1 MLTLSPCGAT
11 APCKP
16 LNARLENLR
25 NIGVTAHIDAGKTTV
40 SERIL
45 FYTGKQHKMGEVHEG
60 TATMDYMPEER
71 ERGITITAAA
81 TSCQWPCAKL
91 GQDFDLN
98 LIDTPGHVD
107 FTAEVERSLRVLDG
121 AIVVFAGVEGVEA
134 QSETV
139 WRQADRYGVP
149 RLCFVNKM
157 DRVGADF
164 WDVCGQIKTRLGA
177 KGYAIQMP
185 VGKEDKFRGVVDL
198 VHFCQYEFDRTTLG
212 KVWST
217 HEIEPGLLE
226 EARQRREQLFHLVA
240 DADDEIGMLLLEG
253 KEPDNEQLRAGLRR
267 ITLTGKHFPI
277 LCGAAYHYIGI
288 QPLLDAVAFYLPSPN
303 EALPVIG
310 TVPGK
315 KKSGAKTAR
324 AASHISPN
332 CAPAILAK
340 CGTAPAAAAIPGAAD
355 AAAAAEQEPEAVE
368 RRLPLESEP
377 LAALA
382 FKTLFDAHGD
392 LTFLRIYSGTLRS
405 GERLYNSRR
414 DKKEK
419 IGGLFLMHADEREKI
434 ESAGPGEIVA
444 ATGLKHTFT
453 GDTLCDEERPIILEA
468 MKFPDTVIS
477 MAIEPKTNADKERLA
492 QALAKLAKEDP
503 TFTHAFNDETGQLII
518 AGMGELHL
526 EIIKSKMV
534 REHNVEA
541 NVGSPRVS
549 YREAITIA
557 AEAEGRFI
565 QQTGGHGQYAVVR
578 LRVEPFF
585 NEEDDH
591 IVFENEIFGG
601 AIPKEFIRPVEA
613 GVRLAAKSGVLGSG
627 FPLIHVK
634 ATLYDGK
641 FHEVDSSELAF
652 QMAGTLAFKEGAGKA
667 KPVLLEPIMALEV
680 TTPEEFLGNIIGDLN
695 SRRAEIND
703 VTTRGILKVVHAR
716 VPLGEMFQYA
726 THSRSLSQGRATYT
740 MEPHGY
746 QAVPRQKYKS
756 ILGEDLA
763 IAG

>member
-1 MLTLSPCGAT
+1 MLSPLGTSARS
-11 APCKP
+11 KV
-16 LNARLENLR
+16 LNARLEDLR

-45 FYTGKQHKMGEVHEG
+45 FYTGKEHKMGEVHEG

-71 ERGITITAAA
+71 ARGITITAAA
-81 TSCQWPCAKL
+81 TSCQWHCARL
-91 GQDFDLN
+91 GKVFDIN

-149 RLCFVNKM
+149 RVCFINKM

-164 WDVCGQIKTRLGA
+164 WDVCSQIKTRLDA
-177 KGYAIQMP
+177 KGYAIQLP

-198 VHFCQYEFDRTTLG
+198 VHMCQYEFDTSTLG

-217 HEIEPGLLE
+217 HEIEPGLLA
-226 EARQRREQLFHLVA
+226 EAKKRREELFHLVA
-240 DADDEIGMLLLEG
+240 DADEEIGMLLLEN
-253 KEPDNEQLRAGLRR
+253 KEPSNEQLRHGLRR
-267 ITLTGKHFPI
+267 ITLSGTHFPI

-303 EALPVIG
+303 EARAVVG
-310 TVPGK
+310 TVPRK
-315 KKSGAKTAR
+315 KKTHAK
-324 AASHISPN
+324 
-332 CAPAILAK
+332 
-340 CGTAPAAAAIPGAAD
+340 GTAHGPLSAD
-355 AAAAAEQEPEAVE
+355 SATAVKEPEATE
-368 RRLPLESEP
+368 TRLPLENEP

-382 FKTLFDAHGD
+382 FKTLFDTHGD
-392 LTFLRIYSGTLRS
+392 LTFVRVYSGTIRS

-419 IGGLFLMHADEREKI
+419 IAGLFLMHADEREKI

-444 ATGLKHTFT
+444 VTGMKHTYT

-492 QALAKLAKEDP
+492 QALTKLSKEDP
-503 TFTHAFNDETGQLII
+503 TFTHNFNDETGQLII

-534 REHNVEA
+534 REHNVDA

-549 YREAITIA
+549 YRETITES
-557 AEAEGRFI
+557 AEVEGRFI
-565 QQTGGHGQYAVVR
+565 QQTGGHGQYAVVNLR
-578 LRVEPFF
+578 LERCY
-585 NEEDDH
+585 NEEEDH

-601 AIPKEFIRPVEA
+601 AIPKEFIKPVEA
-613 GVRLAAKSGVLGSG
+613 GVRLAAKSGILGTG
-627 FPLIHVK
+627 YPMIHIKV
-634 ATLYDGK
+634 TLFDGK

-652 QMAGTLAFKEGAGKA
+652 QMAGTLAFKDGARQA

-680 TTPEEFLGNIIGDLN
+680 VTPEEFLGNIIGDLN
-695 SRRAEIND
+695 SRRAEIHD
-703 VTTRGILKVVHAR
+703 VTNRGHLKVVHAR
-716 VPLGEMFQYA
+716 VPLAEMFRYA
-726 THSRSLSQGRATYT
+726 TDSRSLSQGRATYS

-746 QAVPRQKYKS
+746 QGVPRNKYKD
-756 ILGEDLA
+756 ILGEDYQ
-763 IAG
+763 G

>member
-1 MLTLSPCGAT
+1 MLSPLGTEARS
-11 APCKP
+11 KV
-16 LNARLENLR
+16 LNARLEDLR

-91 GQDFDLN
+91 GKVFDIN

-149 RLCFVNKM
+149 RLCFINKM

-164 WDVCGQIKTRLGA
+164 WQVCSQIQTRLGA
-177 KGYAIQMP
+177 KGYPIQIP
-185 VGKEDKFRGVVDL
+185 VGKEDKFRGMVDL
-198 VHFCQYEFDRTTLG
+198 VHMCQYEFDTSTLG

-217 HEIEPGLLE
+217 REIEPGLLA
-226 EARQRREQLFHLVA
+226 EAKKRREDLFHMVA
-240 DADDEIGMLLLEG
+240 DADEEIGMLLLEN
-253 KEPDNEQLRAGLRR
+253 KEPSNEQLREGLRR
-267 ITLTGKHFPI
+267 ITLSGQHFPI
-277 LCGAAYHYIGI
+277 LCGAAYHYVGI

-303 EALPVIG
+303 EARPVVG

-315 KKSGAKTAR
+315 RKANVNGKA
-324 AASHISPN
+324 
-332 CAPAILAK
+332 APAP
-340 CGTAPAAAAIPGAAD
+340 APAEAVK
-355 AAAAAEQEPEAVE
+355 EPEVTVT
-368 RRLPLESEP
+368 RLPLANEP

-392 LTFLRIYSGTLRS
+392 LTFVRIYSGTLRS

-434 ESAGPGEIVA
+434 ETAGPGEIVA
-444 ATGLKHTFT
+444 VTGLKHTYT
-453 GDTLCDEERPIILEA
+453 GDTLCDEEEPIVLEA

-477 MAIEPKTNADKERLA
+477 MAIEPKTNADKEKLA
-492 QALAKLAKEDP
+492 QALVKLSKEDP
-503 TFTHAFNDETGQLII
+503 TFTHNFNDETGQLII

-534 REHNVEA
+534 REHNVDA

-549 YREAITIA
+549 YRETITES
-557 AEAEGRFI
+557 AEVEGRFI
-565 QQTGGHGQYAVVR
+565 QQTGGHGQYAVVNLR
-578 LRVEPFF
+578 LEPLY
-585 NEEDDH
+585 NDEPDH
-591 IVFENEIFGG
+591 ILFENEIFGG
-601 AIPKEFIRPVEA
+601 AIPREFIKPVEA
-613 GVRLAAKSGVLGSG
+613 GVRLAAKGGVLGTG
-627 FPLIHVK
+627 YPMIHIKV
-634 ATLYDGK
+634 TLSDGK

-652 QMAGTLAFKEGAGKA
+652 QMAGTLGFKEGARKA
-667 KPVLLEPIMALEV
+667 KPVLLEPVMSLEV
-680 TTPEEFLGNIIGDLN
+680 VTPEEFLGNIIGDLN
-695 SRRAEIND
+695 SRRAEIHD
-703 VTTRGILKVVHAR
+703 VTNRGHLKVVHAR
-716 VPLGEMFQYA
+716 VPLGEMFRYA
-726 THSRSLSQGRATYT
+726 TDSRSLSQGRATYS

-746 QAVPRQKYKS
+746 QGVPRSKYKD
-756 ILGEDLA
+756 ILGEDYNPGL
-763 IAG
+763 